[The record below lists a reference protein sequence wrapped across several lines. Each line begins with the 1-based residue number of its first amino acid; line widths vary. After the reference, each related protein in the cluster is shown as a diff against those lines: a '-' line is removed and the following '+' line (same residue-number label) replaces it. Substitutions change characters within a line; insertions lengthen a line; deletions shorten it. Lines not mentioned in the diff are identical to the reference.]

1 MVLDTGFNTWFW
13 CRFGRWC
20 GSWWVLDASDQDFKQ
35 QSSIGLEK
43 PVVTALSVLGGGL
56 GKLVV
61 VSSRKDG
68 RRWQY
73 NSSQSIL
80 VHSHHGFLQF
90 WWELPASN
98 RPGEFV
104 KFRVV
109 LRREILNASWLIGG
123 RKGLASNRQF
133 NTNLGSIRNHC
144 SDRLEMKMTVDKKT
158 TSSQQNATNQK

>member
-1 MVLDTGFNTWFW
+1 MVLDTGFNTWFR
-13 CRFGRWC
+13 CRFGRWS
-20 GSWWVLDASDQDFKQ
+20 GSWRVLDASDQDLKQ

-43 PVVTALSVLGGGL
+43 SVVNALSVLGGGL

-61 VSSRKDG
+61 VSSRKNG

-80 VHSHHGFLQF
+80 MHSHHGFLQF

-104 KFRVV
+104 EFRVV
-109 LRREILNASWLIGG
+109 LRREILEASWLIGG
-123 RKGLASNRQF
+123 RKGLASN
-133 NTNLGSIRNHC
+133 
-144 SDRLEMKMTVDKKT
+144 
-158 TSSQQNATNQK
+158 